1 MKDMF
6 DVIDDIKEA
15 LKTHPD
21 HRLNKTQDY
30 FANFSKRISEIQERT
45 MILSSKAKRRKLLT
59 KLQLGKVSDLQ
70 QYYQAVCEIMLW
82 SWFAEQGYKF
92 ETDKKISDE
101 NHSDVDIQVRYD
113 DWTFNIEVKCPIVQA
128 SAEKGSLVL
137 SAPFRT
143 VEKNKF
149 DEKMESFCREVLEPA
164 IQKTDSGFKDIRIE
178 KNNDNKLVE
187 YLRSA
192 QTKFKNSDEKTLNIL
207 FVGLPLNQME
217 YYYGYLKNGYT
228 GIFTGRN
235 PIMRAEEYNKTDIVV
250 LSSMV
255 EGHLYCDNSYD
266 PWDLKNYF
274 NLFLRNPHT
283 NTPAKYALY
292 AQVLKMIPNDTIRFD
307 EFFDTFYESPKS
319 KEKAHKVV
327 IPAEILIPLIF
338 SHYLDQYYTKMWRRQ
353 NSAQL
358 EPE

>member
-1 MKDMF
+1 MF
-6 DVIDDIKEA
+6 DVIDGIKEA

-21 HRLNKTQDY
+21 HRLNKTQEY

-45 MILSSKAKRRKLLT
+45 MILSSKARRSKLLT

-82 SWFAEQGYKF
+82 SCFAEQGYKF
-92 ETDKKISDE
+92 ETDKKISEE

-128 SAEKGSLVL
+128 SAEKDSLVL
-137 SAPFRT
+137 SPLFRT
-143 VEKNKF
+143 VEKNTF
-149 DEKMESFCREVLEPA
+149 DEGITILCKDVLEPA
-164 IQKTDSGFKDIRIE
+164 IQKTGSGFKDIRIE

-207 FVGLPLNQME
+207 FVGLPLKQMA
-217 YYYGYLKNGYT
+217 YYYGYLENGYT
-228 GIFTGRN
+228 GIFTGCN
-235 PIMRAEEYNKTDIVV
+235 PIMRAEEYNKTNIIV

-255 EGHLYCDNSYD
+255 EGHLYCDDSYD

-274 NLFLRNPHT
+274 NLFLINPHT
-283 NTPAKYALY
+283 ATPAKHALY
-292 AQVLKMIPNDTIRFD
+292 AQVLKMIPNDTIRFE
-307 EFFDTFYESPKS
+307 EFFVKFYESAKNEERAS
-319 KEKAHKVV
+319 KEA
-327 IPAEILIPLIF
+327 ISAETLMLLLFP
-338 SHYLDQYYTKMWRRQ
+338 HYLDQYYTKMWRRQ
-353 NSAQL
+353 DSAQL